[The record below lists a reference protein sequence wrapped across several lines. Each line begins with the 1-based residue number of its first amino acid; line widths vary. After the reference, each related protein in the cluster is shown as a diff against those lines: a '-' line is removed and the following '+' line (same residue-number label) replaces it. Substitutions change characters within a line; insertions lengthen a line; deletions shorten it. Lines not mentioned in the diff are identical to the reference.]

1 MVDMHIH
8 TVYSDGDKTIKE
20 VLEKCEEK
28 KLEYISIT
36 DHNTCKAYE
45 EELLKNNTI
54 FSGKIV
60 MGAEMN
66 ATLDNGKRIELLAYN
81 IKNPE
86 IIEEWSNKF
95 YSYDVLEKRF
105 NRDKNKIIDICNKN
119 NLVYDLNAIK
129 KDIPVTDFFVVYMYF
144 ELIKHEENMIY
155 MSEFLNSFNDF
166 RREGLSNPN
175 SIFYM
180 GEDNSPQPM
189 FRDVAD
195 IIHKAGGLV
204 FLAHPFEYKFED
216 TIEFIDYLRKEIK
229 LDGIECFHPSAEID
243 NRIDLLLEYARKNY
257 LFISGGSD
265 FHGDKKPNNYIGV
278 GSGSLKISKKYIE
291 EWCQILK

>member
-105 NRDKNKIIDICNKN
+105 NRDKNRIIDICNKN

-189 FRDVAD
+189 LRDVAD

-216 TIEFIDYLRKEIK
+216 TIGFIDYLRKEIK

-243 NRIDLLLEYARKNY
+243 NRIDSLLEYARKNN

-265 FHGDKKPNNYIGV
+265 FHGDKKPNNDIGV
-278 GSGSLKISKKYIE
+278 GSGSLKISKEYIE
-291 EWCQILK
+291 EWAT

>member
-45 EELLKNNTI
+45 DELVKNNNI
-54 FSGKIV
+54 FSGKII

-86 IIEEWSNKF
+86 IIEEWSSKF
-95 YSYDVLEKRF
+95 YSYELLEKRF

-119 NLVYDLNAIK
+119 NLVYDLDAIR

-144 ELIKHEENMIY
+144 ELIKHEENMKY
-155 MSEFLNSFNDF
+155 MSKYTNSFNDF
-166 RREGLSNPN
+166 RRDGLSNPN

-180 GEDNSPQPM
+180 GEDNSPQSM

-195 IIHKAGGLV
+195 VIHKAGGLV

-216 TIEFIDYLRKEIK
+216 TIGFIDYLRKEIK

-243 NRIDLLLEYARKNY
+243 NRIDLLLEYARKNN

-265 FHGDKKPNNYIGV
+265 FHGDKKPNNDIGV
-278 GSGSLKISKKYIE
+278 GSGSLKISKEYIE
-291 EWCQILK
+291 EWAT

>member
-20 VLEKCEEK
+20 VLKNCEEK

-45 EELLKNNTI
+45 DEILNNNSL

-66 ATLDNGKRIELLAYN
+66 ATLDNGKRIEFLAYN
-81 IKNPE
+81 IKEPK
-86 IIEEWSNKF
+86 IIEEWSSKF

-144 ELIKHEENMIY
+144 ELIKHEENMKY
-155 MSEFLNSFNDF
+155 MSKYLNSFNDF
-166 RREGLSNPN
+166 RRDGLSNSN

-195 IIHKAGGLV
+195 IIYKAGGLV

-216 TIEFIDYLRKEIK
+216 TIGFIDYLRKEVK

-243 NRIDLLLEYARKNY
+243 NRIDTLIEYARKNK

-265 FHGDKKPNNYIGV
+265 FHGDKKPNNDIGV
-278 GSGSLKISKKYIE
+278 GSGTLKIPKKYIE
-291 EWCQILK
+291 EWANL

>member
-45 EELLKNNTI
+45 DELLKNNKI

-66 ATLDNGKRIELLAYN
+66 ATLDNGKRIEFLAYN
-81 IKNPE
+81 IKNPK

-105 NRDKNKIIDICNKN
+105 NRDKNKIIDICNEN

-189 FRDVAD
+189 LRDVAD

-216 TIEFIDYLRKEIK
+216 TIGFIDYLRKEIK

-243 NRIDLLLEYARKNY
+243 NRIDLLLEYARKNN

-265 FHGDKKPNNYIGV
+265 FHGDKKPNNDIGV
-278 GSGSLKISKKYIE
+278 GSGSLKISKEYIE
-291 EWCQILK
+291 EWAT